1 MPAKKLPE
9 IPSPDDQTAVESKR
23 KCRSVLV
30 PNGANAS
37 TAWKKGHCPN
47 PKGRPKGARDLLSKA
62 FIEKMLKFWR
72 ANGQEAL
79 QRTLEQNPA
88 ALVATIARLV
98 PKDFQVTVTGD
109 VTITHDLSDA
119 QREKIAESW
128 MLSQFARRES
138 ARTIEG
144 KAEIVQDFDNGKEV
158 VKEIVQAS

>member
-1 MPAKKLPE
+1 M
-9 IPSPDDQTAVESKR
+9 
-23 KCRSVLV
+23 
-30 PNGANAS
+30 
-37 TAWKKGHCPN
+37 
-47 PKGRPKGARDLLSKA
+47 SKA

-72 ANGQEAL
+72 ANGEEAL

-119 QREKIAESW
+119 QRKKIAESW

-158 VKEIVQAS
+158 VK